1 MQSKYHLSLCELHC
15 SEIHGGSDMGHYLV
29 VGIFDSI
36 EPDTDGDDD
45 DDTDDD
51 EDNEDG
57 DEETDTDILGVAE
70 WYNSNYA
77 IMSAV
82 SHTFIRNYSNI
93 IRQNNYVKPEI
104 VDIVVLESG
113 ETTAILKTFWIRI
126 FQRKWKQ
133 IFAKRMRTM
142 KNILNIL
149 NRRLR

>member
-1 MQSKYHLSLCELHC
+1 MLSRYHLSLCELHC
-15 SEIHGGSDMGHYLV
+15 SEIHGGSELGHYLV

-36 EPDTDGDDD
+36 EPDTTY
-45 DDTDDD
+45 DTDD
-51 EDNEDG
+51 EDNEDD

-77 IMSAV
+77 IMSA
-82 SHTFIRNYSNI
+82 SHAFIRNYSNI

-142 KNILNIL
+142 KNISNIL
-149 NRRLR
+149 NRRLH